1 MYGTD
6 KMNRHEEKTSF
17 DEARRQ
23 AWDIFSF
30 RLHKDPTLQFPEL
43 ELPSL

>member
-6 KMNRHEEKTSF
+6 KMNRYKEKTSF

-23 AWDIFSF
+23 DWDRFSF
-30 RLHKDPTLQFPEL
+30 SLHKDPTLQFPEL
-43 ELPSL
+43 ELPGL